1 MKNKLCGEFHG
12 KILRL
17 PANETLRKRLKEKHR
32 EYEKRRSEFMRKNR
46 VDGYG
51 VLIGSDD
58 TLLDAHYKE
67 ALFATLLKDGMVRT
81 TRAYQQLKKTFNG
94 YMNDV
99 IFNNAVQVLSDY
111 VNTGGSY
118 TSGGSGFLDKKI
130 FNDLLSDTDQI
141 RLPKDL
147 RLARQLRKKYHEYL
161 GRITDHKQHP
171 ELPVKKTSLERDA
184 YKARIIDVL
193 RNKGSVD
200 VVSLAE
206 ELESRYANSF
216 KYNQFMQAAAVVRS
230 YCQDGGQG
238 VVGGTGL

>member
-1 MKNKLCGEFHG
+1 MKNRLYDHTHG

-17 PANETLRKRLKEKHR
+17 PANETLRQRLKEKHL
-32 EYEKRRSEFMRKNR
+32 EYHRRRTEFMRKNR

-58 TLLDAHYKE
+58 RLLDAHYKE
-67 ALFATLLKDGMVRT
+67 ELFATLLKHGMVRT

-94 YMNDV
+94 YVNDS

-111 VNTGGSY
+111 VSTGGSY

-130 FNDLLSDTDQI
+130 FHDLLGDTEQI

-171 ELPVKKTSLERDA
+171 ELRVKKTSLERDA

-193 RNKGSVD
+193 RSEGSVD
-200 VVSLAE
+200 IVSLAE
-206 ELESRYANSF
+206 ELEKRYASNF
-216 KYNQFMQAAAVVRS
+216 KYKQFMQAASVVRS
-230 YCQDGGQG
+230 YCQGGGQG